1 MSDAKKG
8 IQYSEETKKIM
19 SDVHKGKT
27 HSEETKKKIS
37 LSMPNSLKIET
48 FDLQEKT
55 TTAYNSIQEAAR
67 ALNIHKSVIDKYFSR
82 NQPEA
87 LYRKIYFPP

>member
-1 MSDAKKG
+1 MFIKEKLIARKL
-8 IQYSEETKKIM
+8 
-19 SDVHKGKT
+19 
-27 HSEETKKKIS
+27 KKKIS
-37 LSMPNSLKIET
+37 LSMPNSLKIEI

-87 LYRKIYFPP
+87 L